1 MTLTK
6 VWKKLRER
14 NWEQY
19 RQFYFCVGFAVMLVS
34 SYLLMLNSP
43 LVQKTLPDGGDSR
56 KQVYMMLCLAM
67 VGCMIFVVYAANLF
81 LRYKSREI
89 GVFLALG
96 TDKGKLSKALFAEL
110 GKCTLVVSVVGLA
123 AGGVVSF
130 LVGKLFEAIAKGAAV
145 SFFVF
150 TGTGWLYGILYT
162 AVLFGVIMILTAR
175 FLKRSN
181 IMDILN
187 EHRKQ
192 EPLKRQVS
200 FSYLLTGIVLTVLG
214 VVIGFV
220 VPNVIASV
228 FHHWLGGWTNFFYIL
243 TLWGLYRIM
252 VYSVSCHKKGRNPQK
267 YYKHLVSYGLLK
279 FQGASI
285 VRNMLVIT
293 LLLLGGMFAVFYT
306 PSQMNSMN
314 ASLDAY
320 EAMYS
325 YCYTEDAEELSKN
338 EVFALAADYGVQI
351 SNYREAEFL
360 QVLGSGVD
368 RDHMDESGNLLEQY
382 EKKHAVYE
390 CISASQY
397 EQMTGQKASVEDGT
411 YYMIQSEDAYE
422 NVFNRFDDMDQI
434 YLERED
440 SYLPMEY
447 QGNVIYQSLLNGD
460 WGFDINA
467 RFVVSDGDYKKIAAH
482 TMTYPRVK
490 QVLFDSDKP
499 EKAVEFNNELY
510 KIFAQR
516 MSDSMKVGSNYDAY
530 KAKTSEPDS
539 MYAMEAIYDAD
550 NPVKESDWQYEPTLL
565 VLKEKNGLM
574 TYAVYLLIFLYVSVI
589 CLAAVVVVAYARSQS
604 VGLSSRQVFEDLE
617 KLGAD
622 HGYLR
627 RILRSQIQKVYFLP
641 TLVGGLGILA
651 FEILMYQINDGR
663 LTKQELKMLPVLA
676 VITLIMMAFQYLMY
690 RASLHK
696 VQKEL
701 SLL

>member
-293 LLLLGGMFAVFYT
+293 LLLLGGNVCGFLYT
-306 PSQMNSMN
+306 LP
-314 ASLDAY
+314 D
-320 EAMYS
+320 
-325 YCYTEDAEELSKN
+325 
-338 EVFALAADYGVQI
+338 
-351 SNYREAEFL
+351 EF
-360 QVLGSGVD
+360 
-368 RDHMDESGNLLEQY
+368 
-382 EKKHAVYE
+382 YE
-390 CISASQY
+390 C
-397 EQMTGQKASVEDGT
+397 
-411 YYMIQSEDAYE
+411 
-422 NVFNRFDDMDQI
+422 
-434 YLERED
+434 
-440 SYLPMEY
+440 
-447 QGNVIYQSLLNGD
+447 
-460 WGFDINA
+460 
-467 RFVVSDGDYKKIAAH
+467 
-482 TMTYPRVK
+482 
-490 QVLFDSDKP
+490 
-499 EKAVEFNNELY
+499 EL
-510 KIFAQR
+510 
-516 MSDSMKVGSNYDAY
+516 G
-530 KAKTSEPDS
+530 
-539 MYAMEAIYDAD
+539 
-550 NPVKESDWQYEPTLL
+550 
-565 VLKEKNGLM
+565 
-574 TYAVYLLIFLYVSVI
+574 
-589 CLAAVVVVAYARSQS
+589 CL
-604 VGLSSRQVFEDLE
+604 
-617 KLGAD
+617 
-622 HGYLR
+622 
-627 RILRSQIQKVYFLP
+627 
-641 TLVGGLGILA
+641 
-651 FEILMYQINDGR
+651 
-663 LTKQELKMLPVLA
+663 
-676 VITLIMMAFQYLMY
+676 
-690 RASLHK
+690 
-696 VQKEL
+696 
-701 SLL
+701 